1 MERFMERKTDREKM
15 NRWMDTRQAD
25 DGKMDGQTDREI
37 TKKWIDSGT
46 DRQTMKKDR
55 QTDNVE
61 GQTDRRWKD

>member
-1 MERFMERKTDREKM
+1 MERKTDREKM

-55 QTDNVE
+55 QTDNEE